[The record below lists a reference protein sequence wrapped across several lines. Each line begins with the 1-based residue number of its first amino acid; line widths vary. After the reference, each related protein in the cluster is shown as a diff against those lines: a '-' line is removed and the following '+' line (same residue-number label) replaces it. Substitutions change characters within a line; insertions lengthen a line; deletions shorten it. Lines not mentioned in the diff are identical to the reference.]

1 MNHYRE
7 KGLLCSLCI
16 TCHLVYLFGEWL
28 PKLLTH
34 LWLTWS
40 SYLSKMID
48 CLFHNVSSYDPVA
61 LDCRYPI
68 MGQSNLAPGNDLTI
82 IFCLTFL
89 PNFLPCILFTIKSRS
104 TTFIFLF
111 SCFRDYQSI
120 MFTVSFWFT
129 GRCMLVLETLSIV
142 SSMPGL
148 FIYMLW

>member
-1 MNHYRE
+1 MFTLHYLSSRV
-7 KGLLCSLCI
+7 SLRGMILKI
-16 TCHLVYLFGEWL
+16 TNSFVVNLKLFVG
-28 PKLLTH
+28 
-34 LWLTWS
+34 

-68 MGQSNLAPGNDLTI
+68 MGQSNLASGNDLTI

-120 MFTVSFWFT
+120 MFTVSF
-129 GRCMLVLETLSIV
+129 
-142 SSMPGL
+142 
-148 FIYMLW
+148 

>member
-1 MNHYRE
+1 MFTLHYLSSRV
-7 KGLLCSLCI
+7 SLRGMILKI
-16 TCHLVYLFGEWL
+16 TNSFVVNLKLFVG
-28 PKLLTH
+28 
-34 LWLTWS
+34 

-61 LDCRYPI
+61 LDCRYPV